1 MVFKYAATTVLF
13 TYLHTLSLHDP
24 LPISAAL
31 LHREP
36 QGRHEP
42 QGRLVLVGRRRPA
55 LERGAGDLRRHRA
68 VELDLGP
75 GARPVLLAPL
85 LPPPARPQLRQPCGR
100 RRAARRRPL
109 LARPLPRRLPH
120 RRRAPPLRARRPPRR
135 HPAAAPRLPPPGDRE

>member
-24 LPISAAL
+24 LPISAPL
-31 LHREP
+31 VHREP

-42 QGRLVLVGRRRPA
+42 QGRLVRVGRRRPA

-68 VELDLGP
+68 VELELGP

-85 LPPPARPQLRQPCGR
+85 LPPTDSEVHTSELQSLMRISYAVFCLQNKNITNLTRLRTS
-100 RRAARRRPL
+100 AV
-109 LARPLPRRLPH
+109 
-120 RRRAPPLRARRPPRR
+120 
-135 HPAAAPRLPPPGDRE
+135 